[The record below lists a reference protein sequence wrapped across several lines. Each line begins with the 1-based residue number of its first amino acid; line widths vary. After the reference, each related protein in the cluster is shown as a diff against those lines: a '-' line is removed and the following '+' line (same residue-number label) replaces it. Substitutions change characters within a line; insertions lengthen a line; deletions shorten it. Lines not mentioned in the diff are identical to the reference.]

1 MKNQYYVAI
10 IKRDGSLNKGGTK
23 LNRENLLAPSTY
35 NLVQEFE
42 KYATD
47 ENRLALIWKSE
58 KDETKK
64 ITYKELMQLANQAAN
79 VFTSSGLR
87 QGDVVLVM
95 VPRLIE
101 AYVTYI
107 GALKAGLV
115 VIPSSEMLRA
125 KDIDYRLVHSEA
137 KAIVAYEPFISQFD
151 QVEKLDGLTQFVIG
165 EGKGNWV
172 SLSEEL
178 TKASTEFTGADT
190 KNTDIAFLS
199 YTSGT
204 TGNPKGVVH
213 THGWAYAHLRTSA
226 EHWLGIHEGDVVWAT
241 ASPGWQ
247 KWIWSPFV
255 ATLGSGATGFVY
267 HGKFD
272 PKTYLSLLEE
282 YQVNV
287 LCCTP
292 TEYRI
297 MAKVEGLSAYN
308 LTSLHS
314 AVSAGEPLNRE
325 VIDTFKREFGLEVRD
340 GYGQTENT
348 LLVGTMKGMEARP
361 GSMGKPTPGNQ
372 VDIIN
377 EFGEVCAPG
386 EVGDI
391 AVHTDTPALFKSYLK
406 DPERTKMQFRGT
418 YYITGDKASKDE
430 DGYFWFEGRGDDIII
445 SSGYTIGPFEV
456 EDALVKHPMVKE
468 CAVVGSPDEIRG
480 HIVKAYVVLVDSAV
494 ASPELVKELQDHVK
508 TLTAPYKYPR
518 DITFIEELPK
528 TASGKIRRIELRNQE
543 ISK

>member
-1 MKNQYYVAI
+1 MQ
-10 IKRDGSLNKGGTK
+10 
-23 LNRENLLAPSTY
+23 REDLLAPSTY

-42 KYATD
+42 KYSND
-47 ENRLALIWKSE
+47 PERLALIWKSDKGE
-58 KDETKK
+58 SKT
-64 ITYKELMQLANQAAN
+64 ITYQEMMEFANRAAN
-79 VFTSSGLR
+79 VFMNSGLK

-125 KDIDYRLVHSEA
+125 KDIDYRLIHSEA
-137 KAIVAYEPFISQFD
+137 KAVIAYEPFISQFD
-151 QVEKLDGLTQFVIG
+151 KVQNLGGLKQFVIG
-165 EGKGNWV
+165 EKNDEWI
-172 SLSEEL
+172 SLTEEMER
-178 TKASTEFTGADT
+178 ASSTFSTAET
-190 KNTDIAFLS
+190 KNSDMAFLS

-226 EHWLGIHEGDVVWAT
+226 EHWLNIHEGDVVWAT

-267 HGKFD
+267 HGKFEA
-272 PKTYLSLLEE
+272 KTYLRLLE
-282 YQVNV
+282 QHKVNV

-297 MAKVEGLSAYN
+297 MAKAEGLSTYD

-325 VIDTFKREFGLEVRD
+325 VIDTFRREFELEVRD

-372 VDIIN
+372 VEIIN
-377 EFGEVCAPG
+377 ELGDVCEAG

-391 AVHTDTPALFKSYLK
+391 AVHVDTPALFKSYLK
-406 DPERTKMQFRGT
+406 DPERTSMQFRGD

-430 DGYFWFEGRGDDIII
+430 DGYFWFEGRSDDIII

-456 EDALVKHPMVKE
+456 EDALVKHPAVQE
-468 CAVVGSPDEIRG
+468 CAVVGSPDEVRG
-480 HIVKAYVVLVDSAV
+480 HIVKAFVVLTEPGN
-494 ASPELVKELQDHVK
+494 ASPELIKELQEHVK
-508 TLTAPYKYPR
+508 ELTAPYKYPR
-518 DITFIEELPK
+518 EVTFIEELPK
-528 TASGKIRRIELRNQE
+528 TASGKIRRIELRKKE
-543 ISK
+543 IAK